1 MTTEAPN
8 NAITTHIDDRRFEI
22 GLRLMGR
29 EVIAVSLFS
38 SSASSRWLWMS
49 LGAVVTVI
57 AGFIL
62 YGSDIAAVYK
72 SFLP

>member
-1 MTTEAPN
+1 MTTELDKTAVPQV
-8 NAITTHIDDRRFEI
+8 DDRRFEI

-49 LGAVVTVI
+49 LGAVMTVMI
-57 AGFIL
+57 GFAL
-62 YGSDIAAVYK
+62 YGANIADIYK
-72 SFLP
+72 RFM